1 MQKAYSRINWENYP
15 SEATALNE
23 SNLNRMDYAI
33 DVIDNRVIAL
43 DTTKLDVAVANDLVQ
58 DVTIDSATGVVSIIK
73 KDGSVIQLP
82 TNLNKVAINATY
94 DRTTQSIILTYPD
107 GTSDSIS
114 LSDFITQTEFLNS
127 PTIAFLMSG
136 DTVSAQVREGSIG
149 DSHLRTN
156 YLADIRVSE
165 ANAVASAANA
175 DAHDISSRSWAI
187 GGTETRPGED
197 ENNSLYFANVARGQ
211 AEIATAA
218 MTTAQD
224 LVDVA
229 TARLTG
235 LYVHVDFEDGNLYY
249 EEESGIM
256 LRIEPTDG
264 NLYYEVQTV

>member
-33 DVIDNRVIAL
+33 DEIDNRVITL
-43 DTTKLDVAVANDLVQ
+43 DTIKLSIAEASGFITSWD
-58 DVTIDSATGVVSIIK
+58 IDDETGVITIVH
-73 KDGSVIQLP
+73 KDGTTETKN
-82 TNLNKVAINATY
+82 TNINKIAVNVHY
-94 DRTTQSIILTYPD
+94 DRATQALVLEYPD

-127 PTIAFLMSG
+127 PTIAFMMSG

-165 ANAVASAANA
+165 ANAVASAASA
-175 DAHDISSRSWAI
+175 DAHDISSRSWAV

-224 LVDVA
+224 LVDIA
-229 TARLTG
+229 TAKVAG
-235 LYVHVDFEDGNLYY
+235 IHINVNFDDGNLYY
-249 EEESGIM
+249 EEDSGIA

-264 NLYYEVQTV
+264 NLYYEVITT